1 MDIVII
7 TIAQLAMSILLATLA
22 AYLGIW
28 LFERATQDIDEW
40 QAIREGNAAV
50 GLTLT
55 AVVIGLAIIL
65 QPAVAGALPS
75 IEGRFAPDLGPRLL
89 PIYILILMLT
99 RAILGLVLG
108 AVSILFA
115 IWLFL
120 RLTKQVDEMAELK
133 RGNMAVAA
141 MLAGVIIAIAI
152 LVAPVVTSIT
162 DWLLPRFLL

>member
-1 MDIVII
+1 MDLVVI
-7 TIAQLAMSILLATLA
+7 TIAQLAMSILLAALA

-40 QAIREGNAAV
+40 QEIREGNTAI

-55 AVVIGLAIIL
+55 AVVVGLAIIL

-75 IEGRFAPDLGPRLL
+75 VEGRFTPDLGPQLL
-89 PIYILILMLT
+89 PLYILVLMFV

-108 AVSILFA
+108 IVSILFA
-115 IWLFL
+115 VWLFL
-120 RLTKQVDEMAELK
+120 RLTRQVDEMAELK
-133 RGNMAVAA
+133 KGNMAVAA
-141 MLAGVIIAIAI
+141 MLAGVIIAIA
-152 LVAPVVTSIT
+152 LLMAPVVTSIT